1 MTEKDWELLKKQVGP
16 RIWTGADLFKAF
28 IVGLFVGLLVMSPIA
43 MAQPVITATGTGR
56 TPQIATENSHISA
69 HFTCGR
75 QGLWA
80 NLDTIKTIKTDQSTY
95 KISGGRKRI
104 TQYHKTIKTSCISDY
119 QRYPSDLE
127 PKD

>member
-1 MTEKDWELLKKQVGP
+1 MKYKGNLMAVALLLLPMTTHSQ
-16 RIWTGADLFKAF
+16 TT
-28 IVGLFVGLLVMSPIA
+28 
-43 MAQPVITATGTGR
+43 ITATGTGG
-56 TPQIATENSHISA
+56 TLAKATENSHISA

-104 TQYHKTIKTSCISDY
+104 TQYHKTIKTSCITYY
-119 QRYPSDLE
+119 QRYPSDQQ
-127 PKD
+127 P